1 MTYLRRENAKTHKQ
15 VKREWLVRI
24 LGLAALVMFSMNL
37 LGWLM
42 KVFKVV
48 K

>member
-24 LGLAALVMFSMNL
+24 LGLAALIMFSMNL
-37 LGWLM
+37 LGWLL
-42 KVFKVV
+42 KTFKFIR
-48 K
+48 